1 MIQPAIDLAQEILAN
16 PEMLEANSTARGTSP
31 EALATEEH
39 LAMLRNLTRMSMN
52 IASYLHDQVMAVAAV
67 KPATPSEQP
76 TLPDP
81 AVIAAALAFSRT
93 AKTVRQCMA
102 LEERFRDN
110 HTKRGLAEID
120 AVGEMLGKSRDAAQ
134 AQARRQIKRAV
145 TETIEAELDA
155 NVIERPKAERL
166 LADLNDRLD
175 DELLIDDL
183 DNHPLGACIAKICKR
198 LKVSPDW
205 TSWKDTAWAAEEI
218 ALKPAG
224 SPYARKDWKKP
235 VERIPRQEDLRPY
248 SQYDL
253 YRR

>member
-16 PEMLEANSTARGTSP
+16 PEMLEENSTARGTSP

-67 KPATPSEQP
+67 KPATPEQS

-110 HTKRGLAEID
+110 HTKRSLAEID
-120 AVGEMLGKSRDAAQ
+120 AVGEMLGKSRDAMQ
-134 AQARRQIKRAV
+134 AEARRQIKRAV

-183 DNHPLGACIAKICKR
+183 DNHPLGACIAKLCKR

-235 VERIPRQEDLRPY
+235 VERVPRQEDLRPY
-248 SQYDL
+248 SQYGL
-253 YRR
+253 HRR